1 MTAKLCVA
9 RGECDHE
16 SCGDWLP
23 PAAPPS
29 EQTLDPLIVMLSTAL
44 GGSVALFS
52 KVALCTRNP
61 PSDPGV
67 TCELAGPA
75 RPSVTAK
82 IASDVRRMIGR
93 ASRIVEFIDSGCAP
107 DHPAHVESMNS
118 TIRDARPIIPNRGVH
133 RSPPVRGTMNS
144 TI

>member
-9 RGECDHE
+9 RGGCDHE

-44 GGSVALFS
+44 GGSVVLFS
-52 KVALCTRNP
+52 KVALCNRNP
-61 PSDPGV
+61 PSDPRV

-82 IASDVRRMIGR
+82 IASDVRRKIGR
-93 ASRIVEFIDSGCAP
+93 ASRIVEFI
-107 DHPAHVESMNS
+107 
-118 TIRDARPIIPNRGVH
+118 VH
-133 RSPPVRGTMNS
+133 LP
-144 TI
+144 

>member
-75 RPSVTAK
+75 RPSVTAT

-93 ASRIVEFIDSGCAP
+93 ASRIVEFIVHLA
-107 DHPAHVESMNS
+107 
-118 TIRDARPIIPNRGVH
+118 RGVGRRRPDPCFSGKTAR
-133 RSPPVRGTMNS
+133 RSRMPTVGDC
-144 TI
+144 

>member
-9 RGECDHE
+9 RGGCDHE

-23 PAAPPS
+23 PAAPPN

-44 GGSVALFS
+44 GGSVVLFS
-52 KVALCTRNP
+52 KVALCTRN

-75 RPSVTAK
+75 WLSVTAN
-82 IASDVRRMIGR
+82 IASDTRSMIGR
-93 ASRIVEFIDSGCAP
+93 SIRIVAF
-107 DHPAHVESMNS
+107 HVHIPSRVCSS
-118 TIRDARPIIPNRGVH
+118 TRIPC
-133 RSPPVRGTMNS
+133 
-144 TI
+144 